1 MQGIVNSRNS
11 IWDDGVVYLHAS
23 DGFTKGEIPI
33 SVVFGI
39 PKKLENNKTVKESI
53 NEATSLL
60 RQCVNLMD
68 EVDIIKATYENLYLK
83 SEIEENDKKYG
94 KATKELKEI
103 EDRMNEKISPYFW
116 TIVKKPSVPMG
127 CNYELH
133 PDYGVM
139 FTERANAR

>member
-11 IWDDGVVYLHAS
+11 IWDDGVIYLSAHN
-23 DGFTKGEIPI
+23 GFAKDETPI
-33 SVVFGI
+33 SIIFGI

-53 NEATSLL
+53 NETASLL

-68 EVDIIKATYENLYLK
+68 EVDVIKAAYENLYLK

-103 EDRMNEKISPYFW
+103 EDRMNEKISPYVW
-116 TIVKKPSVPMG
+116 TIVKKPPVSMG
-127 CNYELH
+127 LNYELR

-139 FTERANAR
+139 FTEKANA

>member
-11 IWDDGVVYLHAS
+11 IWDDGVIYLSAHN
-23 DGFTKGEIPI
+23 GFAKDETPI
-33 SVVFGI
+33 SIIFGI

-53 NEATSLL
+53 HETASLL

-68 EVDIIKATYENLYLK
+68 EVDVIKAAYENLYLK

-103 EDRMNEKISPYFW
+103 EDRMNEKISPYVW
-116 TIVKKPSVPMG
+116 TIVKKPPVSMG
-127 CNYELH
+127 LNYELR

-139 FTERANAR
+139 FTEKANA